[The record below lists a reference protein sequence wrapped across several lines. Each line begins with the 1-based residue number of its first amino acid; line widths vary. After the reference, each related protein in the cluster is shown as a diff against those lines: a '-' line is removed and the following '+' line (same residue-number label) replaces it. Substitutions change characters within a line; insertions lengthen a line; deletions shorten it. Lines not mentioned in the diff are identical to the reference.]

1 MTSMAYST
9 WNRRPSSEKMVNPRS
24 YSILHPSTRKIPI
37 KSAPPSPQRGHRSNS
52 SSCNRIEAYLMRNI
66 KWELR
71 IPPVASVPR
80 ATRPTPPRAEGEG
93 GGGGTPAPAP
103 TPPPDPTSPP
113 EKGKVK
119 FLVQYLWSVSSCC
132 QIFRHFESKL
142 N

>member
-1 MTSMAYST
+1 MAYST

-37 KSAPPSPQRGHRSNS
+37 KSAPPSPQRGHRLNS

-80 ATRPTPPRAEGEG
+80 ATRRERREKWG
-93 GGGGTPAPAP
+93 GGDTGAGSDAAT
-103 TPPPDPTSPP
+103 
-113 EKGKVK
+113 
-119 FLVQYLWSVSSCC
+119 
-132 QIFRHFESKL
+132 
-142 N
+142 

>member
-1 MTSMAYST
+1 
-9 WNRRPSSEKMVNPRS
+9 
-24 YSILHPSTRKIPI
+24 
-37 KSAPPSPQRGHRSNS
+37 
-52 SSCNRIEAYLMRNI
+52 MRNI

-113 EKGKVK
+113 EKG
-119 FLVQYLWSVSSCC
+119 
-132 QIFRHFESKL
+132 
-142 N
+142 